1 MLTCG
6 TMVSI
11 IRHPYWW
18 RVWLYHM
25 GLQRLRAA
33 LVKRMLQDLDGPIDN
48 GRFGWELTV
57 VSLLWLLNAKTEFNL
72 NAASFEQ
79 LTKRTVNTAYRF
91 GIPEERVIVGLY
103 LLKSLNRGG
112 KF

>member
-1 MLTCG
+1 
-6 TMVSI
+6 
-11 IRHPYWW
+11 
-18 RVWLYHM
+18 M